1 MSQKYNDL
9 AQEVVNLVGG
19 KENIN
24 TVYHCQTRL
33 RFKLKDESKANQE
46 ALNNMDGVAK
56 CLISGGVFQVVIGT
70 HVKDVFE
77 EVEKIVGPLEVKN
90 KFKGKERNIIGHY

>member
-24 TVYHCQTRL
+24 TVYHFL
-33 RFKLKDESKANQE
+33 S
-46 ALNNMDGVAK
+46 
-56 CLISGGVFQVVIGT
+56 
-70 HVKDVFE
+70 
-77 EVEKIVGPLEVKN
+77 
-90 KFKGKERNIIGHY
+90 

>member
-56 CLISGGVFQVVIGT
+56 CLISGGCISSSIGT

-77 EVEKIVGPLEVKN
+77 EVEKLLDL
-90 KFKGKERNIIGHY
+90 

>member
-33 RFKLKDESKANQE
+33 RLS
-46 ALNNMDGVAK
+46 
-56 CLISGGVFQVVIGT
+56 
-70 HVKDVFE
+70 
-77 EVEKIVGPLEVKN
+77 
-90 KFKGKERNIIGHY
+90 